1 MASNKRQNSLFNG
14 IDHLFVISTTFLL
27 IGGLVMLASAS
38 MPIAVK
44 NLGDPYGYV
53 YKQLFSITLGLS
65 AGLVAFLMPSRIWEK
80 FGILL
85 PILAIVL
92 LTIVFIPD
100 IGVTANGAT
109 RWIKIGPLPNIQVV
123 DPARLLLLIYIS
135 GYCYRQ
141 QESLTNDFHN
151 SSLSSAFGAA

>member
-1 MASNKRQNSLFNG
+1 MVTNKRQNSLLHG
-14 IDHLFVISTTFLL
+14 IDHLFVMATTILL

-53 YKQLFSITLGLS
+53 YKQLFSIGLGLS
-65 AGLVAFLMPSRIWEK
+65 AGLVTFLIPSRFWEK

-85 PILAIVL
+85 PILAIAL
-92 LTIVFIPD
+92 LAIVFIPD

-109 RWIKIGPLPNIQVV
+109 RWIKVGP
-123 DPARLLLLIYIS
+123 
-135 GYCYRQ
+135 
-141 QESLTNDFHN
+141 
-151 SSLSSAFGAA
+151 

>member
-1 MASNKRQNSLFNG
+1 MASNKRQNSLLNG
-14 IDHLFVISTTFLL
+14 IDNLFVIATIFLL

-53 YKQLFSITLGLS
+53 YKQLTSIALGLS
-65 AGLVAFLMPSRIWEK
+65 AGFIAFLIPSRIWEK

-85 PILAIVL
+85 PILAIAL

-100 IGVTANGAT
+100 IGGTANGAT

-135 GYCYRQ
+135 GYCCLLYTSPSPR
-141 QESLTNDFHN
+141 D
-151 SSLSSAFGAA
+151 

>member
-1 MASNKRQNSLFNG
+1 
-14 IDHLFVISTTFLL
+14 
-27 IGGLVMLASAS
+27 MLASAS

-53 YKQLFSITLGLS
+53 YKQLTSIALGLS
-65 AGLVAFLMPSRIWEK
+65 AGLVAFLIPSRIWEK

-85 PILAIVL
+85 PILAIAL

-109 RWIKIGPLPNIQVV
+109 RWIKIGPLPNIPVS
-123 DPARLLLLIYIS
+123 YTH
-135 GYCYRQ
+135 
-141 QESLTNDFHN
+141 LT
-151 SSLSSAFGAA
+151 LPTKA